1 MSLHGPSHEDT
12 VWFTHRFIIFFQF
25 RSKAINRVRFGK
37 MSYCK
42 GMTLW
47 NRRIQVQ
54 SVDVLKC
61 IFIRNK
67 VSVFQST
74 FASLIAH
81 SVHARSK

>member
-42 GMTLW
+42 GMTL
-47 NRRIQVQ
+47 
-54 SVDVLKC
+54 
-61 IFIRNK
+61 
-67 VSVFQST
+67 
-74 FASLIAH
+74 
-81 SVHARSK
+81 